1 MSKEKSRKGQSLIEA
16 MIALGVLTT
25 GFLGIISILS
35 KSFFYERMISDT
47 MTATYLASE
56 GIEVVKNIID
66 NAALNSE
73 WGSCFSNGNYNYEVD
88 YTSTCDNLNTYSASD
103 YLSFDSNTG
112 LYSYSYDSSLPK
124 TNFSREIKIAK
135 NGDEITV
142 NSIVNWNSG
151 ILTNQSI
158 TMEDH
163 FYNWQPK

>member
-35 KSFFYERMISDT
+35 KSFFYERTISDT

-56 GIEVVKNIID
+56 GIEVVKNMID
-66 NAALNSE
+66 NAALNSKT
-73 WGSCFSNGNYNYEVD
+73 WGSCFPNGDYEVD
-88 YTSTCDNLNTYSASD
+88 YTSTCGNLNSYNISD
-103 YLSFDSNTG
+103 HLSFDSSTG
-112 LYSYSYDSSLPK
+112 LYSYDPSLPK
-124 TNFSREIKIAK
+124 TNFSRDVRIKN
-135 NGDEITV
+135 NGDEIIV
-142 NSIVNWNSG
+142 DSIVNWNSG

>member
-16 MIALGVLTT
+16 MVALGVLTT

-35 KSFFYERMISDT
+35 KSFFYERTISDT

-66 NAALNSE
+66 NATLNSKTWE
-73 WGSCFSNGNYNYEVD
+73 SCFSNGDYEVD
-88 YTSTCDNLNTYSASD
+88 YTSKCGNLKTYNTSD

-112 LYSYSYDSSLPK
+112 LYFYDSASTK
-124 TNFSREIKIAK
+124 TNFLRDVKINI
-135 NGDEITV
+135 NGDEIIIDST
-142 NSIVNWNSG
+142 VNWNSG

>member
-1 MSKEKSRKGQSLIEA
+1 

-66 NAALNSE
+66 NAALNSKT
-73 WGSCFSNGNYNYEVD
+73 WGSCFSGNNYEVD
-88 YTSTCDNLNTYSASD
+88 YTSTCDNLRPYNASD
-103 YLSFDSNTG
+103 YLSFDSSTG
-112 LYSYSYDSSLPK
+112 LYSYDPSLPK
-124 TNFSREIKIAK
+124 TNFSREIKIAI